1 METGS
6 KNMSW
11 WRNEICR
18 HFNACEI
25 SHNFCFHKGSLWG
38 ACHTAMCMYVCVCV
52 CSRGDCGSLLW
63 TQGHEVTLN
72 HWILTD
78 SLAVFLQGI
87 TPPLRV
93 TVNVYRVH
101 QQGLQHTP
109 EKSLLNIT
117 QPLKAFNRDVTQA
130 QHNLSVPNSQ

>member
-1 METGS
+1 MIFQNRDVQDRSE
-6 KNMSW
+6 
-11 WRNEICR
+11 ELVI
-18 HFNACEI
+18 
-25 SHNFCFHKGSLWG
+25 LP
-38 ACHTAMCMYVCVCV
+38 CVCLSV
-52 CSRGDCGSLLW
+52 CQLEGSLLW

-78 SLAVFLQGI
+78 SLAIFLQGI

-117 QPLKAFNRDVTQA
+117 QPLKAFNRHVTQA
-130 QHNLSVPNSQ
+130 QHNLSVPNEQQVQLWLHSKWMRIILQDEQRQFEPTPR